1 MDLSLF
7 MGGLPPL
14 LFAIACGVALV
25 AAFVKGATGFAMPM
39 IMVSGMAAF
48 LSPEMALAGL
58 ILPTVITNGF
68 QAFRDGVGAALS
80 TIKRYRYYLG
90 VGAVFLIASAQL
102 VRSIDERF
110 LFGMIGFPIVAFGLL
125 QLAGIRPRIS
135 DESRIPAE
143 IGLGALSGIVGGV
156 SGVWGPPLVLYLTA
170 TATPKGD
177 QMRALG
183 VAFGLGAILLF
194 ITHLQ
199 TGVLNARTLPF
210 SAAMVLPALLGMRF
224 GQKIQDRLDQ
234 ESFRKVTLLVL
245 IVAGLNL
252 IRRAIF

>member
-1 MDLSLF
+1 
-7 MGGLPPL
+7 MGGLPPQ
-14 LFAIACGVALV
+14 FFVMACGVALV

-68 QAFRDGVGAALS
+68 QAFRDGVGAAMS
-80 TIKRYRYYLG
+80 TIKRYRLYLG
-90 VGAVFLIASAQL
+90 VGAIFLIGSAQL
-102 VRSIDERF
+102 VRTIDERV
-110 LFGMIGFPIVAFGLL
+110 LFGMIGFPIIGFGLL
-125 QLAGIRPRIS
+125 QLAGIRPRIPKS
-135 DESRIPAE
+135 RRIPAE
-143 IGLGALSGIVGGV
+143 IGLGTLSGIIGGV

-170 TATPKGD
+170 TSTPKGD
-177 QMRALG
+177 QLRTLG

-194 ITHLQ
+194 VTHLQ

-224 GQKIQDRLDQ
+224 GQRVQDRLDQ
-234 ESFRKVTLLVL
+234 EGFRKVTLLVL
-245 IVAGLNL
+245 ILAGLNL
-252 IRRAIF
+252 IRRAVF